1 MNKQK
6 ISIVDLM
13 PPKQDK
19 NQGQSLVY
27 FLPSGTSPS
36 HQLYNNSDD
45 VEKYKGNP
53 HILYCI
59 NEAYKLPL

>member
-1 MNKQK
+1 
-6 ISIVDLM
+6 M